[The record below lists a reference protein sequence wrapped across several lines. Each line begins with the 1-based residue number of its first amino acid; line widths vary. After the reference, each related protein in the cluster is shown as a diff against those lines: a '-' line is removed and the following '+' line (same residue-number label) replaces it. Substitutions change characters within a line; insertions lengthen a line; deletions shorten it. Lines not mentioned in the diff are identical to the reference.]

1 MIVRVMLSEA
11 SVSHS
16 VHGGGGEYASRRGS
30 VSGGGSASSGVLLT
44 RGGSTSRGI
53 RCLPPEGGGL
63 PPGGSGNP
71 PVMTCSDGHCS
82 GRYASYWNAFLFYY
96 RFISL
101 WMISLQKMVD

>member
-1 MIVRVMLSEA
+1 MPP
-11 SVSHS
+11 
-16 VHGGGGEYASRRGS
+16 GEGLFL
-30 VSGGGSASSGVLLT
+30 GGGSASSGVLPP

-53 RCLPPEGGGL
+53 GCLPPRGGGGLPPEGGGL

-71 PVMTCSDGHCS
+71 LVLTSSDGHCS
-82 GRYASYWNAFLFYY
+82 DRYASYWNAFLFYY